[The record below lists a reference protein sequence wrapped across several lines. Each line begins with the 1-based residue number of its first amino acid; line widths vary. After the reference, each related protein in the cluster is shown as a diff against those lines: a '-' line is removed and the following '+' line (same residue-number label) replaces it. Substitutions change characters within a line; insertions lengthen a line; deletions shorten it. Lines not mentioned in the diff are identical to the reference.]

1 MSERP
6 CLQISQV
13 TLWLEN
19 SSSASSSS
27 FFWVFAFL
35 QVWIT
40 MQSPFEVRRQGGSI
54 WLYPR
59 GCQHVSL
66 QTPWWRWKWGL
77 GGRAGAGEAGKSQKT
92 MTQTQRTLF
101 LGEAHWCSEHWLPNS
116 TLFYICAVPSN
127 RDWCLEEHSQT
138 YYHLSFSPEMQSLP
152 LLTQVRFSGFNC
164 WLLCLKK
171 NLLAVQR

>member
-40 MQSPFEVRRQGGSI
+40 MPGWCRVLSKSDDKEVAYGCISEDVSMYPFRHPGGDGSEAWVEGQERVKLESLRRQWLKPSERYSLGRHTDVQNIDFRTLRYFIFVLFHRIGTDVWKSILRLTIISPFLRRCS
-54 WLYPR
+54 LY
-59 GCQHVSL
+59 
-66 QTPWWRWKWGL
+66 
-77 GGRAGAGEAGKSQKT
+77 
-92 MTQTQRTLF
+92 LF
-101 LGEAHWCSEHWLPNS
+101 LL
-116 TLFYICAVPSN
+116 
-127 RDWCLEEHSQT
+127 R
-138 YYHLSFSPEMQSLP
+138 
-152 LLTQVRFSGFNC
+152 
-164 WLLCLKK
+164 
-171 NLLAVQR
+171 